1 LEFPTH
7 QSTNNKCLILTGA
20 TGKLGRVFAKYFLS
34 EGHSVVVISHN
45 AEKLR
50 DFAKDFSQF
59 GTLGLC
65 EANLTDKDAV
75 TIICAELSQREI
87 YPEILINNAR
97 SREFLMIPPSG
108 QVPREQWL
116 DEYLLDVV
124 IPYELTT
131 GLSSMPNS
139 CLENV
144 VNVGSIYGVVAAQQA
159 LYDDPKTESPMH
171 YGTAKAALLHLTKEL
186 SVRLA
191 PKIRV
196 NCISYGGVEGRTSE
210 DFQKRYAR
218 FCPLRRMMREDE
230 VIGPMAFLCSKS
242 SSYLTGANLIVDG
255 GWTVW

>member
-1 LEFPTH
+1 
-7 QSTNNKCLILTGA
+7 
-20 TGKLGRVFAKYFLS
+20 
-34 EGHSVVVISHN
+34 VVISQSAAN
-45 AEKLR
+45 LR

-65 EANLTDKDAV
+65 EANLTHKNAAAK
-75 TIICAELSQREI
+75 ICDDLFQRKI

-97 SREFLMIPPSG
+97 SRESLKIPPSG
-108 QVPREQWL
+108 QVPREKWL

-124 IPYELTT
+124 VPYELTI

-159 LYDDPKTESPMH
+159 LYEDPKTECPMH
-171 YGTAKAALLHLTKEL
+171 YGTAKAALLQLTKEL

-191 PKIRV
+191 PRIRV
-196 NCISYGGVEGRTSE
+196 NCVSYGGVEGRTSE
-210 DFQKRYAR
+210 DFKNRYAR

-230 VIGPMAFLCSKS
+230 VIGPLAFLCSKS
-242 SSYLTGANLIVDG
+242 SSYLTGTNLIVDG
-255 GWTVW
+255 GWTAW

>member
-1 LEFPTH
+1 MESLKH
-7 QSTNNKCLILTGA
+7 QSKNNKCLILTGA

-34 EGHSVVVISHN
+34 EGRYVVVISQS

-59 GTLGLC
+59 GTLHLF
-65 EANLTDKDAV
+65 EVNLTHTDAV
-75 TIICAELSQREI
+75 AKFCDDLSQRKI

-97 SREFLMIPPSG
+97 SRESLKIPPSG
-108 QVPREQWL
+108 QVPREKWL

-124 IPYELTT
+124 IPYELTIA
-131 GLSSMPNS
+131 LSSMPNS
-139 CLENV
+139 RLENV

-159 LYDDPKTESPMH
+159 LYDDPKTESPIH

-186 SVRLA
+186 SIRLA

-196 NCISYGGVEGRTSE
+196 NCVSYGGVEGRTSE
-210 DFQKRYAR
+210 DFKKRYAR
-218 FCPLRRMMREDE
+218 FCPLRRMMREDDLT
-230 VIGPMAFLCSKS
+230 GPIAFLCSEG

-255 GWTVW
+255 GWTAW